1 MVIVMLTLTVN
12 MNDALYQRTK
22 YANTKAHVG
31 IVADMMYDDLTQA
44 GYHAT
49 APVFTILSSNEIEF
63 KGDIDN
69 NGSVE
74 TVRYYTV
81 PNGSNYK
88 LYRRVD
94 GGTALEVGQ
103 KFTSITLQYYNLKGR
118 ITSNPDSVKAVRAN
132 IIMSVEGATGGFT
145 TATKDFKIY
154 PSNL

>member
-1 MVIVMLTLTVN
+1 MIIVMLTLTVN
-12 MNDALYQRTK
+12 MNDALYVRTNH
-22 YANTKAHVG
+22 ANTKAHVQ
-31 IVADMMYDDLTQA
+31 IVAEMLYNDLTQA
-44 GYHAT
+44 GYNAT
-49 APVFTILSSNEIEF
+49 TPIFTIISSNDIEF

-69 NGSVE
+69 NGTAE
-74 TVRYYTV
+74 TIRYYNV

-94 GGTALEVGQ
+94 GGTALEVG
-103 KFTSITLQYYNLKGR
+103 KNFSSITFQYYKLKGK

-132 IIMSVEGATGGFT
+132 IVMSVEGATEGFT